1 MPAAVGVHVV
11 AGLVTWL
18 LVGHSA
24 TVLLPLALGLGLS
37 AAATR
42 LLRDFTVPGRLLLA
56 AHIQLLLV
64 GLPWGMWFVA
74 TIPVSP
80 LTRGLMLAGCPLL
93 LITLPSGLVQLL
105 EQNEV
110 LWRARWRRPRAP
122 APVGAGHR
130 YPKISL
136 HVPAYAEPPEIVI
149 ATLDALARLRYPN
162 FEVLVIDNN
171 TPDQALWRPVQAHCR
186 RLGERFRFFHLDRL
200 PGAKAGA
207 LNFAL
212 RHTAPDAELI
222 GVVDSDYLA
231 DPDWLASVV
240 GYFDDPRMGFVQAPH
255 DYRDWQSS
263 PYLRLC
269 YWEYQLFFKTT
280 MVSLNE
286 RDAALTVGT
295 MCLIRRKALEDA
307 GGWAEWCATEDSELA
322 IRIHARGYSSVY
334 LTTSFGR
341 GLIPETFAGYKKQRF
356 RWTCGPVQEL
366 KHHLRLFLPGRLG
379 HPSRLSLVQ
388 TIHHLNHGLD
398 RLNVGLGLLLLP
410 LALGVLVSML
420 LQHEVVPVPLELW
433 LAASV
438 LLPSGYVLQW
448 LTYRTAVGCS
458 VRDMLGAMLAS
469 AALHHTIATASLR
482 ALLTRRIPWYRTSK
496 FTALPLG
503 LGAVADA
510 RTELLLAVLAIGV
523 AAFALTRLPQAGL
536 HVVLL
541 IGAAL
546 QGTTYLAAPVLALLA
561 ERDIRARRVADRR
574 PLPVP
579 TRASLARVAGRAR
592 ACVRPMDAET
602 RTGRRRPVESDP
614 APPAGDHARV
624 LELMGLRDLADLP
637 PLTGGD

>member
-1 MPAAVGVHVV
+1 VPPVGHPLSVSLLDSALVFAGALALMAARARLGPVSTALAVHLV
-11 AGLVTWL
+11 AACVTWL
-18 LVGHSA
+18 LLGPSVA
-24 TVLLPLALGLGLS
+24 VALPLAVGLAL
-37 AAATR
+37 AVTANR
-42 LLRDFTVPGRLLLA
+42 MLPDFTVPGRVLLA
-56 AHIQLLLV
+56 AHIQLLMS
-64 GLPWGMWFVA
+64 GLIWGVWFLA

-80 LTRGLMLAGCPLL
+80 LTRTLLFAGCPLL
-93 LITLPSGLVQLL
+93 LITLPSGLIQLL

-122 APVGAGHR
+122 APVGPGHR
-130 YPKISL
+130 YPKVSL
-136 HVPAYAEPPEIVI
+136 HVPAYAEPPEVVI
-149 ATLDALARLRYPN
+149 ATLDALAQLHYPN

-171 TPDQALWRPVQAHCR
+171 TPDPSLWRPVQAHCR
-186 RLGERFRFFHLDRL
+186 RLGERFRFFHVDRL

-212 RHTAPDAELI
+212 RHTAADAELI

-231 DPDWLASVV
+231 DPDWLSSVV

-255 DYRDWQSS
+255 DYRDWESS
-263 PYLRLC
+263 PYLRMC

-322 IRIHARGYSSVY
+322 IRIHAQGYSSVY

-366 KHHLRLFLPGRLG
+366 KHHLRLFLPGLLG
-379 HPSRLSLVQ
+379 RRSALSVAQ
-388 TIHHLNHGLD
+388 TIHHFNHGVD
-398 RLNVGLGLLLLP
+398 RLNVGVGLLLVP
-410 LALGVLVSML
+410 LGLAVIASML
-420 LQHEVVPVPLELW
+420 LQHEVVQVPLEMW
-433 LAASV
+433 LAATV

-482 ALLTRRIPWYRTSK
+482 ALLTQRIPWYRTSK
-496 FTALPLG
+496 FSALPLG
-503 LGAVADA
+503 LGALGDA
-510 RTELLLAVLAIGV
+510 RTELLLAVFTIGAAGFAI
-523 AAFALTRLPQAGL
+523 ARLPQPGL
-536 HVVLL
+536 HLMLL
-541 IGAAL
+541 IGAIL
-546 QGTTYLAAPVLALLA
+546 QGTTYLAAPLLALLA
-561 ERDIRARRVADRR
+561 ERDVHARRVADGHSLLA
-574 PLPVP
+574 LP
-579 TRASLARVAGRAR
+579 
-592 ACVRPMDAET
+592 
-602 RTGRRRPVESDP
+602 RRRSV
-614 APPAGDHARV
+614 ATVAAGN
-624 LELMGLRDLADLP
+624 G
-637 PLTGGD
+637 